1 MFDFFESQLEL
12 IFAKLLVER
21 EDLVGQQLLQMKKNV
36 NQNWR
41 HKKSTTKWYKN
52 NKNMLNL

>member
-1 MFDFFESQLEL
+1 MFDFFESQLKL
-12 IFAKLLVER
+12 ILAKLLVER

>member
-21 EDLVGQQLLQMKKNV
+21 EDLVGQQLLQMKKMLI
-36 NQNWR
+36 
-41 HKKSTTKWYKN
+41 KTGGTK
-52 NKNMLNL
+52 NKLSSGIKITNTC